1 MRLSTLGYNFRQGL
15 INIWK
20 NKMFSLASIA
30 TMTACIFLLGLFYAI
45 GVNFQ
50 AMVHNAEEGVAITVF
65 FNEGVTQD
73 QIDGIGA
80 MIASRTDEVAD
91 YKFVSAEEA
100 WQTFQSDY
108 FKGHEELAAT
118 FANDNPM
125 ANSANY
131 EVYVKDVS
139 KQADLVAFI
148 EGLDGVREVH
158 HSEAAASMLTDFNR
172 LISVISVGIV
182 VLLVAVAVF
191 LISDTVTVGIS
202 VRKEEIAIMKL
213 IGAKDTFVRAPF
225 IVEGV
230 VIGFIGALIP
240 LLLLYLLY
248 QRIITYVATNFSA
261 LQMLITF
268 VPLNEIFKFL
278 LPMSLILGVG
288 IGFVG
293 SRMTL
298 RRHLKV

>member
-1 MRLSTLGYNFRQGL
+1 MRLSTIGYNFRQGL

-50 AMVHNAEEGVAITVF
+50 SMVHNAEEGVAITVF

-80 MIASRTDEVAD
+80 MIASRPEVSE
-91 YKFVSAEEA
+91 YRFVSADEA
-100 WQTFQSDY
+100 WETFQTDY

-131 EVYVKDVS
+131 EVYVNDVS

-172 LISVISVGIV
+172 LISVISIGVI

-213 IGAKDTFVRAPF
+213 IGAKDAFVRAPF

-230 VIGFIGALIP
+230 VIGLVGALIP
-240 LLLLYLLY
+240 LGLLYVLY
-248 QRIITYVATNFSA
+248 QRIITYVSENFNA

-268 VPLNEIFKFL
+268 VPLSEIFRFL
-278 LPMSLILGVG
+278 LPMSLVLGVG
-288 IGFVG
+288 IGFIG

-298 RRHLKV
+298 HRHLRV

>member
-1 MRLSTLGYNFRQGL
+1 MRLSTIGYNIRQGV

-30 TMTACIFLLGLFYAI
+30 TMATCIFLLGIFYAI

-50 AMVHNAEEGVAITVF
+50 AMVHNAEEGVAVTVF
-65 FNEGVTQD
+65 FDEGVTQD

-80 MIASRTDEVAD
+80 MIASRSEVSE
-91 YKFVSAEEA
+91 YRFVSAEEA
-100 WQTFQSDY
+100 WQTFQADY
-108 FKGHEELAAT
+108 FKGHEELAQT

-139 KQADLVAFI
+139 RQADLVTFI

-172 LISVISVGIV
+172 LISLISVGVV
-182 VLLVAVAVF
+182 VLLIAVAVF

-202 VRKEEIAIMKL
+202 VRREEIAIMKL

-225 IVEGV
+225 IVEGIL
-230 VIGFIGALIP
+230 IGLIGAAIP
-240 LLLLYLLY
+240 LVLLYFLY

-261 LQMLITF
+261 LEMLISF
-268 VPLNEIFKFL
+268 VPLQTIFRFL
-278 LPMSLILGVG
+278 IPVSLLLGVG

-293 SRMTL
+293 SRFTL
-298 RRHLKV
+298 HRHLRV